1 MEGLIFGIL
10 RYRTCS
16 LCLRVA
22 LPRRGR
28 SFCCRRLL
36 HTNISQPVYQKC
48 SPSPHFTPRFT
59 WNSLNISRMSRGFF
73 LRPATIFHESY
84 SKVKMIITRKIARK
98 LTRTSKEK
106 SRFLWHF
113 KSIVHRPMH
122 KPSNISSSSLCY
134 KKASKECW
142 ENEKHYRFQPRLRIF
157 LTRQAV
163 TSRYGFAPF
172 KSEKDP
178 RLTPDRCSC
187 RWMHGKKQL
196 SGVLR
201 GRIKK
206 FCHLHCVTY
215 TSHASPSISRI
226 TATLP
231 QK

>member
-22 LPRRGR
+22 LPRRRR

-36 HTNISQPVYQKC
+36 HTKISQPVYQKC
-48 SPSPHFTPRFT
+48 SPSPHFTPHFT

-84 SKVKMIITRKIARK
+84 SRVKMIITPKIARK

-122 KPSNISSSSLCY
+122 KPSTISSSSLCY

-172 KSEKDP
+172 QKWKRSALD
-178 RLTPDRCSC
+178 
-187 RWMHGKKQL
+187 
-196 SGVLR
+196 SG
-201 GRIKK
+201 
-206 FCHLHCVTY
+206 
-215 TSHASPSISRI
+215 
-226 TATLP
+226 
-231 QK
+231 